1 MSRSDSATS
10 MSIADALALSP
21 TNRLTSAER
30 KAFCKSDHKAGK
42 VLGITLTR
50 NHVGQENQNA
60 KLALV
65 PSPDEENA
73 QGDDTLGK
81 TMALIDAKCSH
92 NRNTSTV
99 TIIRSLK
106 DLGRGLVSGMGMDLV
121 GKRNKKRKVA
131 GEHAQRVVLGSLRSN
146 ESSSREGNEELSN
159 TASDD
164 STYSFLELD
173 EDEETPLAY
182 EFLEGNDEEGDDDRF
197 GSVTGGFVWVD
208 NPFATPPS
216 TALQRYL
223 EARWL
228 SETIGPLNAS
238 PVASLCYTTN
248 CEASSEEESP
258 ALFSGDSFNDML
270 HPAERAY
277 LDFLITQ
284 DEAEAEEQPME
295 RRRDRRAA
303 LRSRNKM
310 LDVLGAEARQAVDE
324 QC

>member
-1 MSRSDSATS
+1 MARSDSATS
-10 MSIADALALSP
+10 MSITDALALSP

-73 QGDDTLGK
+73 QSDDTLEK
-81 TMALIDAKCSH
+81 MMALIDAKRSR
-92 NRNTSTV
+92 NRNTRAV
-99 TIIRSLK
+99 TIVGPLK
-106 DLGRGLVSGMGMDLV
+106 DLVRGLVS

-131 GEHAQRVVLGSLRSN
+131 GEHAQRVVLGPLRSN

-182 EFLEGNDEEGDDDRF
+182 EFLGEMMKRRTMIDRQCPRRLCL
-197 GSVTGGFVWVD
+197 GRQSVCHT
-208 NPFATPPS
+208 S
-216 TALQRYL
+216 
-223 EARWL
+223 
-228 SETIGPLNAS
+228 
-238 PVASLCYTTN
+238 
-248 CEASSEEESP
+248 
-258 ALFSGDSFNDML
+258 
-270 HPAERAY
+270 
-277 LDFLITQ
+277 
-284 DEAEAEEQPME
+284 
-295 RRRDRRAA
+295 
-303 LRSRNKM
+303 
-310 LDVLGAEARQAVDE
+310 
-324 QC
+324 